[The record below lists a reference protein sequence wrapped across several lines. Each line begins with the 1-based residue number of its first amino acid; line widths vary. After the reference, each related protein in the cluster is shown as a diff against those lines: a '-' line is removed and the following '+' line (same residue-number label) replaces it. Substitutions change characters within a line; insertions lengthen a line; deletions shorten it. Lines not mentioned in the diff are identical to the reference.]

1 MRASHLAPSAAVL
14 ALLAAAVASPA
25 CRTAPPGPEADLV
38 VVGIDQRLR
47 LGDRLP
53 ATSPVFDGQVVRARA
68 ARGETLALVVWYRGR
83 RDVSLAAAPPGL
95 HLQLAQLGAVEV
107 TRGSTTMYGGGRG
120 RGAYPDV
127 VGPPLQPSPPG
138 AGANLTALSGPLLLE
153 LEVEPG
159 AAPGPARLAIT
170 IGDRVVPI
178 ELTVAATVVPGSA
191 PTAWGYYDRR
201 ELRAH
206 GVDADGERAC
216 VGMFARH
223 GVMASPEMTEA
234 SWAEDGAALRA
245 AGFPYVPVL
254 LPRDPDQLERAV
266 AWWVQATAGTGQ
278 VPFAIPI
285 DEPKGAVAWAEVRTL
300 ADRVRAAGGGPGRF
314 LYAVTDRPRAEYG
327 DRVDLYIS
335 PFVPTLAGPAV
346 PPGAAVWTYNGTPP
360 WAGSMVVDAGGAD
373 LRTWGWIGWR
383 YQIPVWY
390 VWDVLYW
397 HDRHNR
403 RRRGEDPLGVIREKH
418 DRIDLPCEKNKFH
431 AGPSFALDFIE
442 MATDGGAVAAGRY
455 VGGHWSFTQTALGLW
470 PELAQAWIAPG
481 PEGPTYAESWS
492 IAALAFILSL
502 AFWLPWMLWW
512 TSIGAREAR
521 HTTAGSAP
529 S

>member
-403 RRRGEDPLGVIREKH
+403 RRRGEDPLGGPPAPRPGDAVSFDDGDDHGNLDGVLAVPSPEPRTGCAPTVRLLVLRQGLVE
-418 DRIDLPCEKNKFH
+418 RALLEALAAC
-431 AGPSFALDFIE
+431 AGRAAAD
-442 MATDGGAVAAGRY
+442 AVAAEVVPR
-455 VGGHWSFTQTALGLW
+455 ALGDVRRGQRATW
-470 PELAQAWIAPG
+470 PRDAAGWAAG
-481 PEGPTYAESWS
+481 R
-492 IAALAFILSL
+492 AALFAALERC
-502 AFWLPWMLWW
+502 AP
-512 TSIGAREAR
+512 AR
-521 HTTAGSAP
+521 
-529 S
+529 